1 MLILARREGERVFVG
16 DDIILHVIEIRRNK
30 VYLGWQAPDNVK
42 IMRDD
47 WKKGRCDEIRF
58 ENDLPQS

>member
-1 MLILARREGERVFVG
+1 MLVLERMEGERVFVG
-16 DDIILHVIEIRRNK
+16 DDIILHVIEIRANK
-30 VYLGWQAPDNVK
+30 VYLGWQAPDNVM

-47 WKKGRCDEIRF
+47 AKKGRCDEIRF